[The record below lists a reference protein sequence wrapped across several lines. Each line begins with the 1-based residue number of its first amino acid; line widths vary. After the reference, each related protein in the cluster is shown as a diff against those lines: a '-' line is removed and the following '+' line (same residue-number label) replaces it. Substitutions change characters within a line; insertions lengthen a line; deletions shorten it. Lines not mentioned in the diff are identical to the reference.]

1 MPLSPEIT
9 LLIVS
14 TGFLLLLLALIVLI
28 LRITAFLRSTQRD
41 LEDVKER
48 IVALEGSIT
57 RRLEAMD
64 PILENTENITRDISA
79 MTADMRKKL
88 EQTSDFFVA
97 AEEAA
102 HTVRSV
108 IGVVRSGLLGVAVEI
123 AGLATGA
130 KATCQYLTKK
140 LGKVE
145 NTTKERR

>member
-9 LLIVS
+9 LLIVGA
-14 TGFLLLLLALIVLI
+14 GFLVLLLALLVLT
-28 LRITAFLRSTQRD
+28 LRVTAFLRSTQKD
-41 LEDVKER
+41 LEEVKER

-57 RRLEAMD
+57 RRLEALD
-64 PILENTENITRDISA
+64 PIIENTENITRDIGA

-108 IGVVRSGLLGVAVEI
+108 TGVLRSGLLGVAVEI
-123 AGLATGA
+123 AGIATGA

-140 LGKVE
+140 LLKPE
-145 NTTKERR
+145 KTTKERR